1 MSIQGQCL
9 DQRKGSTEIT
19 GLMERLNNARIAVGR
34 RGKRAQAVIAGTSV
48 IGIGWLK
55 EFRRRLRL
63 LVSEGGSTLLIP

>member
-1 MSIQGQCL
+1 MFRS
-9 DQRKGSTEIT
+9 E
-19 GLMERLNNARIAVGR
+19 ERVDRDHGPDGGLNNARIAVGR

-63 LVSEGGSTLLIP
+63 LVSEGGVSEGGF